1 MERRAVELRGV
12 WKRYATK
19 ARWAVQ
25 DVTLEIRA
33 GELLVILGPSGSGKT
48 TTLRLIAG
56 LERPDA
62 GTIAIAGRI
71 VADAQRFVPPE
82 ERGVGLVFQD
92 YALFPHLTVEEN
104 VAFGLRRL
112 PRAERRE
119 RVAMLLRLLGLEGL
133 AERYPHELS
142 GGQQQRVAIAR
153 ALAPQPSVLLLDE
166 PFANL
171 DAGLRAVMREELRRL
186 LREFDVTVVLVTHD
200 RDEALALADRVAVML
215 EGTVVQVDTPER
227 IYHEPRT
234 RAVAQLVGQAN
245 FVPGRV
251 IGRIGESDLGT
262 FTLEGVPQPAEQV
275 DLLVRP
281 RDVVLEPHQQGLGVV
296 VDRRFCGAEVLYR
309 VLLPCGITLET
320 SQPPSVDVG
329 IGERVIV
336 RASRGHLLA
345 FAGVERVGRVALLGG
360 AGDAAPAAS
369 TTTEANGHRESPSR
383 EHRF

>member
-360 AGDAAPAAS
+360 AGDAALAAS